1 MKKMTC
7 NIQLKKISRCRFHS
21 RRDWYIFERESR
33 IGREKMTKR
42 FSCHE
47 LIQIVALTSSL
58 NCSLKKTSAATGAA
72 QVAARTAGNAN
83 FILKTVETFVLLF
96 VIGFDFKKDERLD
109 ALVHSARKSKKLST
123 LLPIFDRNA
132 EKFLSFARLFE
143 YSTWNL
149 FCLIVPIKILFQ
161 T

>member
-1 MKKMTC
+1 
-7 NIQLKKISRCRFHS
+7 
-21 RRDWYIFERESR
+21 
-33 IGREKMTKR
+33 MTKR

-58 NCSLKKTSAATGAA
+58 NCSLKKTSAAAGAA

-109 ALVHSARKSKKLST
+109 ALCAERAKIEEALNSPPPSSIETLRNSCHSPGFSNIPRGTFSA
-123 LLPIFDRNA
+123 LL
-132 EKFLSFARLFE
+132 
-143 YSTWNL
+143 
-149 FCLIVPIKILFQ
+149 CQ
-161 T
+161 